1 MKFHVQPVKLYTLLI
16 FTLTSITGLHAQNL
30 HIFASPNGSATAD
43 GSSAA
48 APVSL
53 DRARAV
59 ARAHPSQACIIYL
72 ANGVYKSLTL
82 DATDKRTAADPVVYV
97 SSTPHGAV
105 FTPEFYL
112 DKSKFQAIPDSIK
125 SRIINT
131 TAKTMVTQIPLRTLG
146 IADSA
151 QWPAQFGISDLVSPK
166 FYKDGQPLPM
176 SRYPSGTATMPM
188 KQVVYA
194 GYYKSTPGGSFKYAD
209 DRAKYWAKAIN
220 DGGVW
225 LAGNW
230 QAQFQM
236 DVVRTSSVS
245 TADSLITQSIG
256 IYGGLGAKPYGRL
269 ISGQEPYYAL
279 NLVEEIAAE
288 GQWAINYRTKMLYI
302 WLPATGTLTFAG
314 NSKSPAISV
323 TGADNTSFIN
333 IDVRGGSGNGI
344 EIHDCHN
351 VQVAGGHISLCS
363 GNGVTITGGT
373 YCTVQ
378 SCDIDSVG
386 AGGVIVRSD
395 NFTTDQFNVTMSY
408 HKVINNQI
416 YSYAREALLYSA
428 AVNTQEAVGVYV
440 AFNRVHDSPQVGILY
455 GGNSNTF
462 EYNDVF
468 DVVKVYSDMGA
479 FYKVEVGQLWL
490 SRGNKLNHN
499 YVHDALAANGFY
511 NDNFSSGDSTVYCIT
526 ERVAEG
532 FFNHQGYF
540 QAYANNI
547 SVNTQYPVTTMIE
560 GTSSPTYATH
570 YNALKTMWNSSAAYR
585 AAYPECADMVGN
597 GTPNTSY
604 WSKIWPSFTGCV
616 FTCNPGIF
624 SNTNIDS
631 LFNRDGTTNS
641 TYARTGPAFTKWNA
655 YFQDNFRLNGGRT
668 TPILPFIMDSL
679 LKTGAFNLTKG
690 KDWHLNRI
698 GLHKDQ
704 YRSDVTGLTIA
715 GADPKMKLNYSSS
728 NGLKTGGT
736 ITLTMGIKFPN
747 AANVISSTYWLDNGK
762 AISGLSISKK
772 SVAYDSVVYTATWT
786 GAAAGT
792 HTIKVQGN
800 DGDGTFW
807 QYFSNT
813 VTFAV
818 TSATAAAASD
828 SATQRTANS
837 FNDSTAATAARSADS
852 ARAASLDSLNA
863 LSLTLYP
870 NPAKSVLNV
879 SYNSA
884 TAQQVDLYIYD
895 MLGRIMQK
903 KMVDMQAGPNT
914 VALPVSG
921 LPTGSYLLTLQAK
934 FSSAT
939 ARRFVVQH

>member
-1 MKFHVQPVKLYTLLI
+1 MKFQFQPVKLYTLLI
-16 FTLTSITGLHAQNL
+16 STLTSITGLHAQNL
-30 HIFASPNGSATAD
+30 HIYASPNGSATGD
-43 GSSAA
+43 GTSPST
-48 APVSL
+48 PVNL

-59 ARAHPSQACIIYL
+59 ARAHQTQACIVYL
-72 ANGVYKSLTL
+72 ANGVYKSLSL
-82 DATDKRTAADPVVYV
+82 DATDNRTAADPVVYV
-97 SSTPHGAV
+97 SSSPHGAV
-105 FTPEFYL
+105 FTPESYL
-112 DKSKFQAIPDSIK
+112 DRSKFQAIPDSIQ
-125 SRIINT
+125 SRILNA
-131 TAKTMVTQIPLRTLG
+131 TARTMVRQIPLRSLG
-146 IADSA
+146 IVDTA

-176 SRYPSGTATMPM
+176 SRYPAANGTMPM
-188 KQVVYA
+188 IKVVNA
-194 GYYKSTPGGSFKYAD
+194 GTYKSVPGGVFKYQD
-209 DRAKYWAKAIN
+209 DRAKYWTKAIN

-236 DVVRTSSVS
+236 DVVRTYSVS
-245 TADSLITQSIG
+245 TADSLITQAIG

-269 ISGQEPYYAL
+269 VSGQEPYYAL

-288 GQWAINYRTKMLYI
+288 GQWAINFRTKMLYI
-302 WLPATGTLTFAG
+302 WPPSTGTLAYSG

-323 TGADNTSFIN
+323 SNANNIQFIN
-333 IDVRGGSGNGI
+333 IDVRGGSGNGV

-351 VQVAGGHISLCS
+351 VQVDGSHISLCS

-373 YCTVQ
+373 WCVVQ

-386 AGGVIVRSD
+386 AGGVIVKSD
-395 NFTTDQFNVTMSY
+395 NFTTDQFNVTLSH
-408 HKVINNQI
+408 HKVINNHI
-416 YSYAREALLYSA
+416 YSFAREALLYSA

-440 AFNRVHDSPQVGILY
+440 AYNRVHDSPQVGMLY

-462 EYNDVF
+462 EFNDVF

-479 FYKVEVGQLWL
+479 FYKVEIGQLWL

-499 YVHDALAANGFY
+499 YAHDALAANGFY

-547 SVNTQYPVTTMIE
+547 SVNTQYPATTMIE
-560 GTSSPTYATH
+560 PTTSPTFSTH
-570 YNALKTMWNSSAAYR
+570 YNALKTMWSSSPAYR
-585 AAYPECADMVGN
+585 AAYPECSDMINN
-597 GTPNTSY
+597 GTPNTSF

-616 FTCNPGIF
+616 YTCNPGIL
-624 SNTNIDS
+624 SYSNIDS
-631 LFNRDGTTNS
+631 LFNKDGTTNN
-641 TYARTGPAFTKWNA
+641 TYARTGTPFTKLNVYW
-655 YFQDNFRLNGGRT
+655 QDNFRLNGGRT
-668 TPILPFIMDSL
+668 SPILPFTMDSL

-698 GLHKDQ
+698 GIHRDEF
-704 YRSDVTGLTIA
+704 RTDVTGLTIP
-715 GADPKMKLNYSSS
+715 GADPKMKLGYSSS

-736 ITLTMGIKFPN
+736 ISLTMGIKFPN
-747 AANVISSTYWLDNGK
+747 AANVISATYWLDNGK
-762 AISGLSISKK
+762 AITGLSISKK
-772 SVAYDSVVYTATWT
+772 SIAYDSCVYVATWT
-786 GAAAGT
+786 NAPAGT

-800 DGDGTFW
+800 DGDGKFW

-813 VTFAV
+813 VSFAV
-818 TSATAAAASD
+818 TSATAAAD
-828 SATQRTANS
+828 SAAPTSRVANA

-870 NPAKSVLNV
+870 NPARSVLNV

-884 TAQQVDLYIYD
+884 SAQQVDLYIYD

-903 KMVDMQAGPNT
+903 KTVDMQAGPNM
-914 VALPVSG
+914 VNLQVSG
-921 LPTGSYLLTLQAK
+921 LPTGSYLLTLQPK
-934 FSSAT
+934 FSAVN
-939 ARRFVVQH
+939 ARRFVVNH

>member
-1 MKFHVQPVKLYTLLI
+1 MKFYVQPVKLYTLTF
-16 FTLTSITGLHAQNL
+16 FTLLTATSLRAQNL
-30 HIFASPNGSATAD
+30 HIFASPNGSATGD
-43 GSSAA
+43 GSSAS

-53 DRARAV
+53 DQAKAV
-59 ARAHPSQACIIYL
+59 AKAHPTQACTIYL
-72 ANGVYKSLTL
+72 ANGVYKSISL
-82 DATDKRTAADPVVYV
+82 DATDSRSAADPVVYV

-105 FTPEFYL
+105 FTPENYL
-112 DKSKFQAIPDSIK
+112 DRTKLQAIPDSIK
-125 SRIINT
+125 SRIVDA
-131 TAKTMVTQIPLRTLG
+131 TAKTMVKQIPLSAMG
-146 IADSA
+146 IVDTA

-176 SRYPSGTATMPM
+176 SRYPAGVGTMPM
-188 KQVVYA
+188 RQVVNA
-194 GYYKSTPGGSFKYAD
+194 GVYKSVPGGSFKYQD
-209 DRAKYWAKAIN
+209 DRGKYWLKAIN
-220 DGGVW
+220 DGGLW

-236 DVVRTSSVS
+236 DVVRTYSIS

-288 GQWAINYRTKMLYI
+288 GQWSVNFRTRMLYI
-302 WLPATGTLTFAG
+302 WPPATGTLTFAG
-314 NSKSPAISV
+314 NSRMPAISV
-323 TGADNTSFIN
+323 TGVSNTQFIN
-333 IDVRGGSGNGI
+333 VDVRGGSGNGI
-344 EIHDCHN
+344 ELRDCNN
-351 VQVAGGHISLCS
+351 VQVDAAHISICS
-363 GNGVTITGGT
+363 GNGVTITGGS
-373 YCTVQ
+373 YCTIQ

-386 AGGVIVRSD
+386 AGGVIVSSD
-395 NFTTDQFNVTMSY
+395 NFTTDQFNVTLSH
-408 HKVINNQI
+408 HKIINNHI
-416 YSYAREALLYSA
+416 YSYAREAFLYSA
-428 AVNTQEAVGVYV
+428 AVNTQTAVGVYV
-440 AFNRVHDSPQVGILY
+440 AFNKVHDSPQVGILY

-462 EYNDVF
+462 EFNDVY

-479 FYKVEVGQLWL
+479 FYKVDIGELWL

-511 NDNFSSGDSTVYCIT
+511 ADNFSSGDSTVYCIT

-547 SVNTQYPVTTMIE
+547 SVNTQYPATSMVEPVT
-560 GTSSPTYATH
+560 SPYYATH
-570 YNALKTMWNSSAAYR
+570 LNSLRTIWNSSPAYR

-597 GTPNTSY
+597 GTPNISY
-604 WSKIWPSFTGCV
+604 WSKIWPSYTGCV
-616 FTCNPGIF
+616 YTRNPGIF
-624 SNTNIDS
+624 SNSNIDS

-641 TYARTGPAFTKWNA
+641 NYARTGPVFTKWNTV
-655 YFQDNFRLNGGRT
+655 FQDNIRLNGGKI

-679 LKTGAFNLTKG
+679 LKTGAFNLTQG

-704 YRSDVTGLTIA
+704 YRTDLTGLTIQ
-715 GADPKMKLNYSSS
+715 GIDPVMKLNYSSS
-728 NGLKTGGT
+728 NNLKTPGT
-736 ITLTMGIKFPN
+736 VTLTMGIKFPN
-747 AANVISSTYWLDNGK
+747 AANVISATYWLDNGK
-762 AISGLSISKK
+762 PITGLYISKK
-772 SVAYDSVVYTATWT
+772 SIAYDSVVYAATWT
-786 GAAAGT
+786 NPPAGT

-807 QYFSNT
+807 QYFTNT
-813 VTFAV
+813 VSFTIS
-818 TSATAAAASD
+818 SATVASATD
-828 SATQRTANS
+828 SATHRTANS

-852 ARAASLDSLNA
+852 ARAASLDSLSA

-879 SYNSA
+879 SYNSGS
-884 TAQQVDLYIYD
+884 AQQVDLYIYD

-903 KMVDMQAGPNT
+903 KTVDMQAGPNT

-934 FSSAT
+934 FSAVN